1 MTTIKLDL
9 TKREIEISKLV
20 CVGFSSKEIADILCI
35 SSKTVRNH
43 RYHIYQKAD
52 TKTVPGLLF
61 KCLESCLFSFEEI
74 QEIYRFKNKSIQKS
88 GFVRQMNALLRSA

>member
-1 MTTIKLDL
+1 MMVNLDL

-20 CVGFSSKEIADILCI
+20 CVGFSSEEIAQILFI
-35 SSKTVRNH
+35 STKTVRNH

-61 KCLESCLFSFEEI
+61 KCLESSLFSFEEI
-74 QEIYRFKNKSIQKS
+74 QEIYRFKNESYNQN
-88 GFVRQMNALLRSA
+88 GFIRQMNAYLRSA